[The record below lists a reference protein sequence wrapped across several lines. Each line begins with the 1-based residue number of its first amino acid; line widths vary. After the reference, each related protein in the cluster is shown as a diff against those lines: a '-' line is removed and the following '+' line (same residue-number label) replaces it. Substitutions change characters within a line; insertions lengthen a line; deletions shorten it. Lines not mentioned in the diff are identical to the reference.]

1 MFKKKYITAILFCS
15 TLFLITGCSS
25 PNNDVIIPTTATV
38 APTKEAVPTVPAT
51 ITPEA
56 ISTAAPTETVTP
68 TVEPT
73 ASPTIAPTAT
83 PEVTITPEPTATPI
97 PTVTPAPTNT
107 PTPEP
112 TPTTA
117 PTSTPEPT
125 ATPVPTA
132 TPKPTKAPKTTPT
145 PKPTLIV
152 VPEKKDTRFEDGMKK
167 VLKLIDAYDDLIK
180 YGGECEYMMQT
191 DLEMLS
197 NLCFENIDV
206 KTKDGKKFDDRLAWR
221 AVGAMYYFN
230 YVNNNTGYYDFET
243 WIENQKDS
251 NTIGSMLFCHL
262 KVGDFADTNDCLMF
276 EAPALINWFKQAKS
290 IKGYGFEET
299 DRYSVTGE
307 KCAYII
313 KLDVDG
319 DKTCTAVFAKN
330 DALLNIVT
338 SDLFDENNYIPSN
351 LLN

>member
-1 MFKKKYITAILFCS
+1 MFKKKHITTILLLS
-15 TLFLITGCSS
+15 ALFLMTGCNRSAEE
-25 PNNDVIIPTTATV
+25 VIVPATATV
-38 APTKEAVPTVPAT
+38 APTE
-51 ITPEA
+51 
-56 ISTAAPTETVTP
+56 APTETTPPENTPEVIPTTAPTEVPTAIATSEPTNTP
-68 TVEPT
+68 TPL
-73 ASPTIAPTAT
+73 PTAT
-83 PEVTITPEPTATPI
+83 PEPTNTPEPTATPE
-97 PTVTPAPTNT
+97 PTNT
-107 PTPEP
+107 PTSEP

-117 PTSTPEPT
+117 PTSTPKPT
-125 ATPVPTA
+125 ATIAPTTTPKPTSTPVPTA
-132 TPKPTKAPKTTPT
+132 TPAPTSTPEISD
-145 PKPTLIV
+145 P
-152 VPEKKDTRFEDGMKK
+152 RFEAGMAK
-167 VLKLIDAYDDLIK
+167 VMKLIDAYDDLIK

-191 DLEMLS
+191 DLELLT
-197 NLCFENIDV
+197 NLCFENINV
-206 KTKDGKKFDDRLAWR
+206 KTKDGNKFDDRLAWR

-262 KVGDFADTNDCLMF
+262 KEGDFADTNDCLMF
-276 EAPALINWFKQAKS
+276 EAPALINWFKQADY

-330 DALLNIVT
+330 NALLNICT
-338 SDLFDENNYIPSN
+338 SADFNYDNYIPSN
-351 LLN
+351 LIN